1 MNGRRGED
9 GGEERMR
16 GYWGLKKERERERE
30 ITRVLMYTQKLFSL
44 PSGCHQK
51 GSHTQHTYG
60 TL

>member
-1 MNGRRGED
+1 MNGRREENEGED
-9 GGEERMR
+9 ERIL
-16 GYWGLKKERERERE
+16 GSRE
-30 ITRVLMYTQKLFSL
+30 RVLMYTQKLFSL